1 MFVSIRRAN
10 RRRLRSDEAPD
21 LPWKGFWLG
30 LLAMG
35 LVFGVV
41 LLWSHIQVWQLD
53 VEASRLQ
60 RERVKLLS
68 ARREL
73 KLELAAL
80 KSPARLQELN
90 RRYFHLDAPRPGQVE
105 ERP

>member
-10 RRRLRSDEAPD
+10 RRRLPQDEAPD
-21 LPWKGFWLG
+21 RTGRGFWLG
-30 LLAMG
+30 LLGMV

-53 VEASRLQ
+53 VAASRLA

-73 KLELAAL
+73 KLELAGL
-80 KSPARLQELN
+80 KTPARLQDLN

>member
-10 RRRLRSDEAPD
+10 RRRLDQDQVPD

-30 LLAMG
+30 LLG
-35 LVFGVV
+35 LGVIFGVV
-41 LLWSHIQVWQLD
+41 WLWSHIQVWQLA
-53 VEASRLQ
+53 VEHSRLQ

-68 ARREL
+68 TRRTL

-80 KSPARLQELN
+80 KNPARLQDLN
-90 RRYFHLDAPRPGQVE
+90 RRYFHLNSPRPGQVE